1 MISQASF
8 KGDNLFGNSTYHF
21 AESEAEDGISYLE
34 LPEVDALTLNFE
46 EPVTVVEDTG
56 YTLFLLCNPQDLVE
70 DSEFSISYQFIL
82 KLTKAELSLEGC
94 EVSDWI
100 SEKLPEIAIEE
111 TPA

>member
-1 MISQASF
+1 MEYLIQHLP
-8 KGDNLFGNSTYHF
+8 KKLGNQF
-21 AESEAEDGISYLE
+21 AAGKY
-34 LPEVDALTLNFE
+34 
-46 EPVTVVEDTG
+46 
-56 YTLFLLCNPQDLVE
+56 
-70 DSEFSISYQFIL
+70 YQFIL